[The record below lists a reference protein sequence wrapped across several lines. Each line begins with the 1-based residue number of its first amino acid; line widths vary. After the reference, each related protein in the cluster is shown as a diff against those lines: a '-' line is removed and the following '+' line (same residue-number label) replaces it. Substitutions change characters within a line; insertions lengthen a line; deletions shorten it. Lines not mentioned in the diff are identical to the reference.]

1 MQLSTRE
8 LFQTH
13 MATHDPNSDTYD
25 SNIVV
30 TEGEKEMEEEEM
42 EEGEGEEG
50 ADDGSDDEEQGQE
63 GWKTKVYSDS
73 PGVMGQQ
80 RQRSVSNRLVKV
92 WKLFSLIILLQA
104 PFFGI
109 FPLAKKS
116 NVAFCPNKVFEIIGF
131 SGAFS
136 IYQYTDPVRIS
147 IYHCIVCEIR

>member
-1 MQLSTRE
+1 MWCISKRVTCNFWYIFGTKVCDERFPNKKTLKEHLRRARRYHRCDACGMQLSTRE

-50 ADDGSDDEEQGQE
+50 ADDGSDEEEQGQE

-73 PGVMGQQ
+73 PGAMGQQ

-92 WKLFSLIILLQA
+92 
-104 PFFGI
+104 
-109 FPLAKKS
+109 
-116 NVAFCPNKVFEIIGF
+116 
-131 SGAFS
+131 
-136 IYQYTDPVRIS
+136 
-147 IYHCIVCEIR
+147 